1 MKRSQILLFAAG
13 GILVI
18 ILFFVLLFQPAR
30 DDLAEVE
37 DRITAEQDQQVQL
50 TQAIARLRSVRD
62 EAPEVEADLAAAEAI
77 VPLDA
82 ALPSALR
89 QMQLAADESGVT
101 LQSVA
106 TSRPAPLEA
115 EGELSSIEVN
125 TQAIGGYFQ
134 MIDFL
139 RRLEDPTITPR
150 GLVWTNATMAI
161 GSEYP
166 ELQATLSGRV
176 FAVISSPAPQETE
189 EAPDVDGAEGTDGAD
204 DGADDDDAGDGTD
217 VDVDGDVDAEEI
229 S

>member
-1 MKRSQILLFAAG
+1 MKRSQILLFGAG
-13 GILVI
+13 AVLVI

-30 DDLAEVE
+30 EDLAEVE
-37 DRITAEQDQQVQL
+37 DRITAEQDQQAQL

-77 VPLDA
+77 VPRDA

-89 QMQLAADESGVT
+89 QMQLAADESGVV

-106 TSRPAPLEA
+106 TSRPAELPEA
-115 EGELSSIEVN
+115 TEGLSSIEVT
-125 TQAIGGYFQ
+125 TQATGGYFQ

-139 RRLEDPTITPR
+139 RRLEDPAITPR
-150 GLVWTNATMAI
+150 GLVWNNATMAI

-176 FAVISSPAPQETE
+176 FAVISSPAPPETD
-189 EAPDVDGAEGTDGAD
+189 EAADPDGVDNGAEG
-204 DGADDDDAGDGTD
+204 DDAGDGSD
-217 VDVDGDVDAEEI
+217 VDVDVDVDADVEEI

>member
-13 GILVI
+13 AVLVI

-30 DDLAEVE
+30 EDLAEVE
-37 DRITAEQDQQVQL
+37 DRITAEQDQQAQL

-62 EAPEVEADLAAAEAI
+62 DAPEVEADLAAAEAI
-77 VPLDA
+77 VPRDA

-89 QMQLAADESGVT
+89 QMQLAADESGVI

-106 TSRPAPLEA
+106 TSRPTELPETTD
-115 EGELSSIEVN
+115 GLSSIEVS
-125 TQAIGGYFQ
+125 TQATGGYFQ

-139 RRLEDPTITPR
+139 RRLEDPAITPR

-176 FAVISSPAPQETE
+176 FAVISSPAPPETE
-189 EAPDVDGAEGTDGAD
+189 EPVDGEAEGDDTEDEADVDI
-204 DGADDDDAGDGTD
+204 D
-217 VDVDGDVDAEEI
+217 VDVDVEDV